1 MEQRTWRERDG
12 SSSCKCVRW
21 GNWCQSKYHT
31 PDSVGI
37 SELGFIYFTRV
48 VCLCGLHILFM
59 VDTGGHSF
67 LCLFNP
73 IPLMEKYI
81 SLDLNM
87 SIVIESQN

>member
-1 MEQRTWRERDG
+1 MERERRIFQLQM
-12 SSSCKCVRW
+12 CEV

-31 PDSVGI
+31 PDSVLI